1 MTTDELKSLKVD
13 KPVDARGMACPGP
26 LLEAKRAVAE
36 VKAGQI
42 MDVMSS
48 DEGTLS
54 DLKRWTQ
61 KMGHEYLGDI
71 EEDGYWSI
79 FVKIKA

>member
-1 MTTDELKSLKVD
+1 MEANELKALKLD
-13 KPVDARGMACPGP
+13 KEVDARGMACPGP

-36 VKAGQI
+36 VSAGQI
-42 MDVMSS
+42 MAVMSS

-54 DLKRWTQ
+54 DLQRWTN
-61 KMGHEYLGDI
+61 KIGHEYLGHI

-79 FVKIKA
+79 YIKIKS